1 MGKYCYCPT
10 SFNVTI
16 GIFMV
21 LLAIFSFFNVWEIYM
36 PIWLSVII
44 AVMGILLI
52 FLNSVNPIHEKVDS
66 DELSTEKANQIH
78 AREGY

>member
-10 SFNVTI
+10 SFNVTM

-21 LLAIFSFFNVWEIYM
+21 FLSFLAFFNVWEIYM
-36 PIWLSVII
+36 PQWLNII
-44 AVMGILLI
+44 TLVLGILLI
-52 FLNSVNPIHEKVDS
+52 FLNSVNPIHEKVEG
-66 DELSTEKANQIH
+66 DELTVEKANQIH

>member
-16 GIFMV
+16 GIFMIF
-21 LLAIFSFFNVWEIYM
+21 LAFFAFFNVWEIYL
-36 PIWLSVII
+36 PLWLTII
-44 AVMGILLI
+44 ILLIGVLLI
-52 FLNSVNPIHEKVDS
+52 FLNSLNPIHEKIDD
-66 DELSTEKANQIH
+66 DELSIEKANRIH